1 MENCCESCKNGECER
16 KGCDP
21 IDMGCDPIDMEMK
34 NSIHEYIRDN
44 NNRKIGV
51 MLSTVINGTV
61 CFGWS
66 LANKLDEF
74 DKDIGMFIASDRAY
88 LNLYNRYDKYFDII
102 DKESESGFEFI
113 DDILPHAV
121 KDKLPSFID
130 RMSRYYKHNEYS
142 YLVGYL
148 MSRFLDLA

>member
-16 KGCDP
+16 KGCN
-21 IDMGCDPIDMEMK
+21 PIDMEMK

-51 MLSTVINGTV
+51 MLSTVIDGNV

-74 DKDIGMFIASDRAY
+74 DKDIGLVIASDRAY
-88 LNLYNRYDKYFDII
+88 LNLTNRYDKYFETIN
-102 DKESESGFEFI
+102 EYPESGFEFI
-113 DDILPHAV
+113 DDILPYAV
-121 KDKLPSFID
+121 KENLPSFIN
-130 RMSRYYKHNEYS
+130 RMSRYYKDNN
-142 YLVGYL
+142 
-148 MSRFLDLA
+148 